1 MYVVLSPVPHLS
13 IDLDHLENAILFII
27 AEAVIQ
33 PILFIIAEAVIQPI
47 LFIIAEAVIQP
58 ICDYKHIYW
67 SVLINT
73 IICNLLYSRL
83 SHARQRLFSG

>member
-13 IDLDHLENAILFII
+13 IDLDHLENA
-27 AEAVIQ
+27 
-33 PILFIIAEAVIQPI
+33 ILFIIAEAVIQPI

>member
-13 IDLDHLENAILFII
+13 IDLDHLENAILFIT
-27 AEAVIQ
+27 AEV
-33 PILFIIAEAVIQPI
+33 VIQPI

>member
-27 AEAVIQ
+27 AEV
-33 PILFIIAEAVIQPI
+33 VIQPI

-83 SHARQRLFSG
+83 SHARQRIFSG